1 MGTPSRLMQIRWIA
15 LQSRFADFHFY
26 NDLATLTNS
35 PDPPAFFGVAN
46 PTFQLAMSMVL
57 RTFIVWN
64 LLPLPKKCKTKTR
77 HRFWLF
83 SVWLRGRRIL
93 VEMCP
98 SRIAIMFNCFVIIF
112 ASYGYLYMGIRGPPS
127 ECTENALETRV
138 QLQLIGKVK
147 PEGKGCFQKS
157 RMFRMVLGT
166 Q

>member
-57 RTFIVWN
+57 RTFIVWK

-112 ASYGYLYMGIRGPPS
+112 ASYGYLYMDTRGLS
-127 ECTENALETRV
+127 ALKMHLRRGYSCHWT
-138 QLQLIGKVK
+138 GKSNRK
-147 PEGKGCFQKS
+147 AKGKHCFQKS